1 MLGTRTTQD
10 VERPPGA
17 NARAAFI
24 TPAVLILL
32 GLASAALYW
41 WGRDLHRFIQWLAA
55 YTWLFIG
62 QLAMYVTACFV
73 VLRTNTRSTTRT
85 LRLLTIGAVL
95 VFGAVFRVELA
106 PERPFLS
113 SDVYRYVWDGRVQAG
128 GVNPY
133 QFTPGADEL
142 RELRD
147 DRIFPNIAA
156 EDQSWLSA
164 YPPAAQIVFLS
175 VYKLFPTVTGF
186 KLAMSAF
193 DLIAVLLIMLSLAR
207 CGLDP
212 ARAIIFAWHP
222 LVIFE
227 TAHSGHVESVYVAF
241 IAFAVWA
248 WSRRS
253 EALSGAGLALA
264 TAVKFY
270 PALLLPVFLTG
281 SSMRKSSGG
290 DAAAQ
295 AANSGDDAEL
305 AADSARCEAKT
316 GSLRHVDQTLRAWV
330 GLRSIAK
337 LWSAPN
343 LKLLAAFVATIVA
356 VYLPYLGAGGNLFGF
371 LGGYVS
377 EEGFGDSGERY
388 FLLAL
393 LRRVVPVP
401 TTAFLIV
408 AAITLLAL
416 AVRWMTKE
424 KRDATDVAR
433 GALALI
439 GGYLLVTTPRYAW
452 YYVWLL
458 PFLCFAPR
466 LGWLY
471 LTGAASLL
479 YLVWYTPLVY
489 PEVPLWLGS
498 AVYLP
503 TIALLLWEN
512 TGARRS
518 ALANRDGSGMKDEPV
533 QIG

>member
-1 MLGTRTTQD
+1 MLGTRTTQN
-10 VERPPGA
+10 VERRPISE
-17 NARAAFI
+17 ARWAI
-24 TPAVLILL
+24 VTPAVLILL
-32 GLASAALYW
+32 GIASAGLYW

-62 QLAMYVTACFV
+62 QLAMYVVACFLIV
-73 VLRTNTRSTTRT
+73 RSDTRSATRT
-85 LRLLTIGAVL
+85 IRLLTIGAVL
-95 VFGAVFRVELA
+95 VFAAVFRAELVA
-106 PERPFLS
+106 ERPFLS
-113 SDVYRYVWDGRVQAG
+113 SDVYRYVWDGRVQAA

-133 QFTPGADEL
+133 RYSPGADEL

-147 DRIFPNIAA
+147 DRIFANIPA
-156 EDQSWLSA
+156 EDKSWLSA
-164 YPPAAQIVFLS
+164 YPPAAQIVFLT
-175 VYKLFPTVTGF
+175 VDKLFPTVTGF

-193 DLIAVLLIMLSLAR
+193 DLIAVVLIMLTLAR

-227 TAHSGHVESVYVAF
+227 TAHSGHVESVYIAF
-241 IAFAVWA
+241 IALALWS

-253 EALSGAGLALA
+253 HAFSGAALALA

-270 PALLLPVFLTG
+270 PALLLPIFLTMSLSREDRVDTDSGPQAG
-281 SSMRKSSGG
+281 SV
-290 DAAAQ
+290 
-295 AANSGDDAEL
+295 
-305 AADSARCEAKT
+305 
-316 GSLRHVDQTLRAWV
+316 RHVGQTFQVWLSV
-330 GLRSIAK
+330 RSLAR

-343 LKLLAAFVATIVA
+343 LKLLGAFVATIVA
-356 VYLPYLGAGGNLFGF
+356 VYLPYLGAGSNMFGF
-371 LGGYVS
+371 LGGYFS

-393 LRRVVPVP
+393 LRRVVPIP

-408 AAITLLAL
+408 AAIMLLAL
-416 AVRWMTKE
+416 AVSWMVRE

-433 GALALI
+433 GALVLI

-512 TGARRS
+512 TGPRRA
-518 ALANRDGSGMKDEPV
+518 ALARRDGSGMKDETV
-533 QIG
+533 QIGGEMGVPSRGDRL